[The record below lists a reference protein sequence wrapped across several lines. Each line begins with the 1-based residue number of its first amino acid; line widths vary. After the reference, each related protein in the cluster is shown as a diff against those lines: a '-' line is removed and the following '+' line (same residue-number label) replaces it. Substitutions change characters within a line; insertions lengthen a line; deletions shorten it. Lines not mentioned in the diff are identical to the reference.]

1 MNTYKAYKFRI
12 YPTNEQKI
20 LIEKTFGCTRYI
32 YNKLLEERI
41 KIFEEK
47 KILIKGNSQLK
58 KLTEIKNENEWLK
71 EVDQS
76 SLFKSVFKIDDAF
89 QNFFRGNGYP
99 KYKMKGV
106 HESYTTVQLYNDYKN
121 NKYESIK
128 IDWENR
134 TITLPK
140 LENISFSGYKN
151 VKKNPGKIKS
161 ATISKTANKYYA
173 SFLIEVPF
181 VAINIHPKSVVGLD
195 LGIKDFIVTSYGEK
209 IKNEIKIN
217 QKRLKG
223 LQKGLSRCK
232 PKSKNRY
239 KIQMK
244 IQTLYQKIKNA
255 RKHFIHLTVNKIL
268 KENDII
274 STESLDIKNM
284 YKNHSIAKCLSQISM
299 GEFLRVLK
307 YKAQWLGKY
316 VIEIDKFYPSSQIC
330 SRCNYKNSLLKNLNI
345 REWICPK
352 CGCNHDRDINA
363 SENIMFEGLCLYM
376 KKRYN

>member
-1 MNTYKAYKFRI
+1 MNIYKAYKFRI

-47 KILIKGNSQLK
+47 KILIKGSSQLK
-58 KLTEIKNENEWLK
+58 KLTEIKNKNEWLK

-89 QNFFRGNGYP
+89 QNFIRGNGYP
-99 KYKMKGV
+99 KYKIKGV
-106 HESYTTVQLYNDYKN
+106 HESYTTIQLHNDYKN
-121 NKYESIK
+121 SKYDSIK
-128 IDWENR
+128 IDWKNR

-140 LENISFSGYKN
+140 LENVSFSGYN
-151 VKKNPGKIKS
+151 NIKKTPGKIKS
-161 ATISKTANKYYA
+161 ATISKVANKYYV

-181 VAINIHPKSVVGLD
+181 VAVKVHPKSVVGLD

-232 PKSKNRY
+232 TKSKNRY
-239 KIQMK
+239 KIKMK

-255 RKHFIHLTVNKIL
+255 RKYFIHLTVNKIL

-284 YKNHSIAKCLSQISM
+284 YKNHSIAKCLNQISM
-299 GEFLRVLK
+299 GEFLRTLK

-330 SRCNYKNSLLKNLNI
+330 SRCNYKSTLLKNLNI